1 MRTFKKQLEKDFLQT
16 FFNPAEFGETHT
28 INGDEILV
36 VVDNET
42 LLELNLGKTADTD
55 GIFREDKMFFVQKK
69 DLGFEPVIGQIIEF
83 DGESYTVGQVLEDYG
98 GYTIILRGNAG

>member
-1 MRTFKKQLEKDFLQT
+1 MRSFQDQLARDFEQT
-16 FFNPAEFGETHT
+16 FFNPAEFGEIHT

-55 GIFREDKMFFVQKK
+55 GIFRDDKMFFVQKK
-69 DLGFEPVIGQIIEF
+69 DLDFEPVIDQIIEF
-83 DGESYTVGQVLEDYG
+83 DGESYPIGQVLEDYG

>member
-1 MRTFKKQLEKDFLQT
+1 MRSFQAQLARDFEQT
-16 FFNPAEFGETHT
+16 FFNPAEFGEIHT

-55 GIFREDKMFFVQKK
+55 GIFQDNKMFFVQKK
-69 DLGFEPVIGQIIEF
+69 DLDFEPVIDQIIEF
-83 DGESYTVGQVLEDYG
+83 DGESYPIGQVLEDYG

>member
-1 MRTFKKQLEKDFLQT
+1 MRSFQEQLSRDFEKT
-16 FFNPAEFGETHT
+16 FFNPAEFGEIHT

-55 GIFREDKMFFVQKK
+55 GIFQDNKMFFVQKK
-69 DLGFEPVIGQIIEF
+69 DLDFEPVIDQIIEF
-83 DGESYTVGQVLEDYG
+83 DGESYQIGQVLEDYG